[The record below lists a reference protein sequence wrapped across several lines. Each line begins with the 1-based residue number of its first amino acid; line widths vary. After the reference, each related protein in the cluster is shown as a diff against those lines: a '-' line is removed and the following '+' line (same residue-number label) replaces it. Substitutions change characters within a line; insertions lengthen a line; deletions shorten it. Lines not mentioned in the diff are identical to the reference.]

1 MIIVQYIKEA
11 GKVLGG
17 LLFLAAL
24 SAVIAAVFFTELPA
38 ELFR

>member
-1 MIIVQYIKEA
+1 MIIVYYIKEA
-11 GKVLGG
+11 AKVLGG

-24 SAVIAAVFFTELPA
+24 SALIAAVFFTELPA